1 MFQNLLFIFEG
12 FVRLVFGVMGDWGIL
27 LGVFLVID
35 ILVGNIR
42 VTYIPYNFVLLQ
54 YTDIVHM
61 VAHMVAIEPYHDT
74 LACIPSVH
82 AHVHN
87 FAHNQNYILDLN
99 YYS

>member
-42 VTYIPYNFVLLQ
+42 VTYIPCNFV
-54 YTDIVHM
+54 H
-61 VAHMVAIEPYHDT
+61 
-74 LACIPSVH
+74 
-82 AHVHN
+82 
-87 FAHNQNYILDLN
+87 ILG
-99 YYS
+99 